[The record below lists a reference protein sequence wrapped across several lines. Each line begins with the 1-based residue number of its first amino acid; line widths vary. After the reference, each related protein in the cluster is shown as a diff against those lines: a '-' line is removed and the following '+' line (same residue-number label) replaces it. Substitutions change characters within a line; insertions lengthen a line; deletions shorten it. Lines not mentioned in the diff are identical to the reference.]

1 MTSMFIHCS
10 HNRVSFSAD
19 SETTSV
25 QVINLNLALKPLPS
39 FKDRNKRKISV
50 FQIQKLNYIL

>member
-10 HNRVSFSAD
+10 HNRVSFLAD

-50 FQIQKLNYIL
+50 FQI